1 LRSAFEGRLMSLI
14 HATAIVDPKAQL
26 AENVELGPYCVIG
39 PNVKI
44 GAGSKIGSH
53 TVIEGHTTI
62 GKDNHI
68 ASFAAVG
75 GPPQD
80 MKYRGEPTQL
90 LIGDRNTIREFTTIH
105 TGTAQ
110 DVGITRIGND
120 NWIMAYV
127 HIAHDCQIGNH
138 TIFSSNAQ
146 IAGHVQ
152 VNDWAIMGGMS
163 GVHQFVRIGQ
173 HVMLGGASAL
183 VQDIPPFV
191 IAAGDKA
198 TPHGINVEG
207 LKRRGF
213 STETISALRQA
224 YKILY
229 KDGLSFEEA
238 KTELQKMVSNHAA
251 DPATAEK
258 LAEFHD
264 FIAASTRGIIR

>member
-1 LRSAFEGRLMSLI
+1 MTRI
-14 HATAIVDPKAQL
+14 HASAVVDGKAEL
-26 AENVELGPYCVIG
+26 AGDVEIGPYSVIG
-39 PNVKI
+39 PHVKI
-44 GAGSKIGSH
+44 GAGTKVGSH

-62 GKDNHI
+62 GKENTFAH
-68 ASFAAVG
+68 FAAIG

-90 LIGDRNTIREFTTIH
+90 IIGDRNTIREFTTIH
-105 TGTAQ
+105 TGTSQ

-127 HIAHDCQIGNH
+127 HLAHDCQVGNH

-152 VNDWAIMGGMS
+152 VEDWAIMGGMS

-173 HVMLGGASAL
+173 HAMLGGASAL

-198 TPHGINVEG
+198 SPHGINVEG

-213 STETISALRQA
+213 SSETISALRQA
-224 YKILY
+224 YKVLY

-238 KTELQKMVSNHAA
+238 KLEIQKMVTGATDS
-251 DPATAEK
+251 ATAEK
-258 LAEFHD
+258 LAQFHD

>member
-1 LRSAFEGRLMSLI
+1 MTLI
-14 HATAIVDPKAQL
+14 HATAVVDSKAEL
-26 AENVELGPYCVIG
+26 ASDVVVGPYTVIG

-44 GAGSKIGSH
+44 GAGTKIGSH
-53 TVIEGHTTI
+53 TVIEGCTTI
-62 GKDNHI
+62 GQENNFAH
-68 ASFAAVG
+68 FAAIG

-90 LIGDRNTIREFTTIH
+90 IIGDRNTVREFTTIH
-105 TGTAQ
+105 TGTTQ
-110 DVGITRIGND
+110 DVGITRVGND

-127 HIAHDCQIGNH
+127 HIAHDCQIGSNA
-138 TIFSSNAQ
+138 IFASNAQ

-152 VNDWAIMGGMS
+152 VDDWAILGGMS

-173 HVMLGGASAL
+173 HAMLGGASAL

-198 TPHGINVEG
+198 SPHGINVEG

-213 STETISALRQA
+213 SSETISALRQA
-224 YKILY
+224 YKVLY
-229 KDGLSFEEA
+229 KEGLSFEEA
-238 KTELQKMVSNHAA
+238 KIEIQKMVIASASDAA
-251 DPATAEK
+251 TSEK
-258 LAEFHD
+258 LAVFHD

>member
-1 LRSAFEGRLMSLI
+1 MSLI

-127 HIAHDCQIGNH
+127 HIAHDCQVGDH

-146 IAGHVQ
+146 IAGHVH
-152 VNDWAIMGGMS
+152 VKDWAIMGGMS

-173 HVMLGGASAL
+173 HAMLG
-183 VQDIPPFV
+183 
-191 IAAGDKA
+191 
-198 TPHGINVEG
+198 
-207 LKRRGF
+207 
-213 STETISALRQA
+213 
-224 YKILY
+224 
-229 KDGLSFEEA
+229 LS
-238 KTELQKMVSNHAA
+238 LIH
-251 DPATAEK
+251 
-258 LAEFHD
+258 
-264 FIAASTRGIIR
+264 I

>member
-1 LRSAFEGRLMSLI
+1 MTRI
-14 HATAIVDPKAQL
+14 HASAVVDSKAEI
-26 AENVELGPYCVIG
+26 ASDVEIGPYSVIG

-53 TVIEGHTTI
+53 TVIEGYTTI
-62 GKDNHI
+62 GKENNFAH
-68 ASFAAVG
+68 FAAIG
-75 GPPQD
+75 GAPQD

-90 LIGDRNTIREFTTIH
+90 IIGDRNTIREFTTIH
-105 TGTAQ
+105 TGTSQ
-110 DVGITRIGND
+110 DEGITRIGDD
-120 NWIMAYV
+120 N
-127 HIAHDCQIGNH
+127 C
-138 TIFSSNAQ
+138 SSNAQ
-146 IAGHVQ
+146 IAGHVK
-152 VNDWAIMGGMS
+152 VSDWAIMGGMS

-173 HVMLGGASAL
+173 HAMLGGASAL

-198 TPHGINVEG
+198 SPHGINVEG

-224 YKILY
+224 YKVLY

-238 KTELQKMVSNHAA
+238 KVEIQKMATANSA
-251 DPATAEK
+251 DAATAEK
-258 LAEFHD
+258 LTEFHD

>member
-1 LRSAFEGRLMSLI
+1 MTRI
-14 HATAIVDPKAQL
+14 HASAVVDNQ
-26 AENVELGPYCVIG
+26 AEIASDVEIGPYSIIG
-39 PNVKI
+39 PHVKI

-62 GKDNHI
+62 GKENVFAH
-68 ASFAAVG
+68 FAAIG
-75 GPPQD
+75 GAPQD

-90 LIGDRNTIREFTTIH
+90 IIGDRNTIREFTTIH
-105 TGTAQ
+105 TGTSQ
-110 DVGITRIGND
+110 DEGITRIGND

-127 HIAHDCQIGNH
+127 HIAHDCQIGNN

-146 IAGHVQ
+146 IAGHVH

-173 HVMLGGASAL
+173 HAMLGGASAL

-198 TPHGINVEG
+198 SPHGINVEG

-213 STETISALRQA
+213 SSETISALRQA
-224 YKILY
+224 YKVLY

-238 KTELQKMVSNHAA
+238 KAEIQKMAIASASDA
-251 DPATAEK
+251 ATAEK
-258 LAEFHD
+258 LTEFHD
-264 FIAASTRGIIR
+264 FIAASTRGIVR

>member
-1 LRSAFEGRLMSLI
+1 MNRI
-14 HATAIVDPKAQL
+14 HASAVVDSKAEL
-26 AENVELGPYCVIG
+26 AGDVEIGPYSVIG

-44 GAGSKIGSH
+44 GAGTKVGSH

-62 GKDNHI
+62 GKDNHFAHF
-68 ASFAAVG
+68 ASIG
-75 GPPQD
+75 GAPQD

-90 LIGDRNTIREFTTIH
+90 IIGDRNTVREFTTIH

-110 DVGITRIGND
+110 DVGITRIGSD
-120 NWIMAYV
+120 NWIMSYV
-127 HIAHDCQIGNH
+127 HIAHDCQVGNH

-152 VNDWAIMGGMS
+152 VEDWAIMGGMS
-163 GVHQFVRIGQ
+163 GVH
-173 HVMLGGASAL
+173 VMLGGASVL

-213 STETISALRQA
+213 SSETISALRQA
-224 YKILY
+224 YKVLY
-229 KDGLSFEEA
+229 KDGLSFEDA
-238 KTELQKMVSNHAA
+238 KVEIKKMITANAA
-251 DPATAEK
+251 DAATTEK
-258 LAEFHD
+258 LTQFHD